1 MTPPRPRV
9 LLLNVPRLLRDI
21 LHAALRQHAD
31 VGEAT
36 VASASVWAANVPSTS
51 YELVIACDDPSEE
64 TCALLRDVLALQT
77 RTRYL
82 GLRRDGARATRYTL
96 ESRAEPIDVLTS
108 ERLVAEVTAVPPP
121 SPPRPPE
128 DAA

>member
-64 TCALLRDVLALQT
+64 
-77 RTRYL
+77 YL